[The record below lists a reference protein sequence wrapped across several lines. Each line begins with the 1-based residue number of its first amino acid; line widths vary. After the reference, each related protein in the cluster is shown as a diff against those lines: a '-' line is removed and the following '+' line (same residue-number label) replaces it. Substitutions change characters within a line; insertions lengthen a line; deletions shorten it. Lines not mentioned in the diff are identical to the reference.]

1 MDGEPLH
8 SLSPLSAGR
17 RCGWRVQRQVHV
29 QPDGAPR
36 RRRGD
41 PGRACPGHLSQL
53 FSALGTLGLR
63 RVAAGGGHWM
73 INGARF
79 AFHDLAPGEE
89 SFRDAVLN
97 GLGRARKA
105 IPCKFFYDARGSAL
119 FEEICRLPA
128 YYPTR
133 TEIGTLG
140 ENSGDI
146 AAQMGPHCRLIEFG
160 SGASHK
166 VRILLETL
174 DRPAA
179 YVPVDISREHL
190 RDAASSLAEDF
201 PWLPVVAVCADYTRP
216 FPLPPLP
223 GPDGKRVGFFPG
235 TTIGNFEPDAAVD
248 FLANYARIL
257 GPGGEMLIGVDL
269 KKDPEI
275 LNAAYNDRAG
285 VTAEFNRYLLERI
298 NRELD
303 GDLKIDRFEHVA
315 FYNETEGRIE
325 IYIRSLANQEAWVA
339 GKLVLFGKGELIHTE
354 YSYKYSVSEFQA
366 LAARAGFHPIRTWT
380 DRTELFSVHYFKL

>member
-1 MDGEPLH
+1 
-8 SLSPLSAGR
+8 
-17 RCGWRVQRQVHV
+17 
-29 QPDGAPR
+29 
-36 RRRGD
+36 
-41 PGRACPGHLSQL
+41 
-53 FSALGTLGLR
+53 
-63 RVAAGGGHWM
+63 M
-73 INGARF
+73 INSARF
-79 AFHDLAPGEE
+79 TFHDLAPGEE
-89 SFRDAVLN
+89 SFRDAVLR
-97 GLGRARKA
+97 GLGRARKS
-105 IPCKFFYDARGSAL
+105 IPCKFLYDTRGSAL
-119 FEEICRLPA
+119 FEAICRLPE

-133 TEIGTLG
+133 TEIAILQENAG
-140 ENSGDI
+140 EI
-146 AAQMGPHCRLIEFG
+146 AKRIGPHGRLIEFG
-160 SGASHK
+160 SGASTK
-166 VRILLETL
+166 ARILLQAL

-190 RDAASSLAEDF
+190 RDAAASLAEDF

-235 TTIGNFEPDAAVD
+235 STIGNFEPDAAVD
-248 FLANYARIL
+248 FLTNYARIL

-285 VTAEFNRYLLERI
+285 VTAEFNLNLLERI

-325 IYIRSLANQEAWVA
+325 IYIRSLANQEAWIA

-354 YSYKYSVSEFQA
+354 YSYKYSVPEFRA
-366 LAARAGFHPIRTWT
+366 LAAQAGFHPIRIWS
-380 DRTELFSVHYFKL
+380 DPGELFSVHYFQLR

>member
-1 MDGEPLH
+1 
-8 SLSPLSAGR
+8 
-17 RCGWRVQRQVHV
+17 
-29 QPDGAPR
+29 
-36 RRRGD
+36 
-41 PGRACPGHLSQL
+41 
-53 FSALGTLGLR
+53 
-63 RVAAGGGHWM
+63 M

-119 FEEICRLPA
+119 FEEICRLPE

-133 TEIGTLG
+133 TEIGILG

-160 SGASHK
+160 SGASYK
-166 VRILLETL
+166 VRILLEAL

-201 PWLPVVAVCADYTRP
+201 PSVPVIAVCADYTRP

-223 GPDGKRVGFFPG
+223 GAKGKRVGFFPG
-235 TTIGNFEPDAAVD
+235 STIGNFEPDAAVA

-275 LNAAYNDRAG
+275 LDAAYNDRAG
-285 VTAEFNRYLLERI
+285 VTAAFNLNLLDRI

-303 GDLKIDRFEHVA
+303 GELDLDRFEHHA
-315 FYNETEGRIE
+315 FYNPAAGRVE
-325 IYIRSLANQEAWVA
+325 LYLKSLAEQSVRVA
-339 GKLVLFGKGELIHTE
+339 GRRFHFAEGELTHTE
-354 YSYKYSVSEFQA
+354 NSYKYAIPEFQA
-366 LAARAGFHPIRTWT
+366 LAARAGFRTVHTWT
-380 DRTELFSVHYFKL
+380 DRADLFSVHYLRRG

>member
-1 MDGEPLH
+1 
-8 SLSPLSAGR
+8 
-17 RCGWRVQRQVHV
+17 
-29 QPDGAPR
+29 
-36 RRRGD
+36 
-41 PGRACPGHLSQL
+41 
-53 FSALGTLGLR
+53 
-63 RVAAGGGHWM
+63 M

-97 GLGRARKA
+97 GLGRAPKA

-119 FEEICRLPA
+119 FEEICRLPE

-133 TEIGTLG
+133 TEIGILE
-140 ENSGDI
+140 ENSSDI

-166 VRILLETL
+166 VRILLDAL

-190 RDAASSLAEDF
+190 RDAAANLAEDF
-201 PWLPVVAVCADYTRP
+201 PSVPIIAVCADYTRP

-223 GPDGKRVGFFPG
+223 GAKGKRVGFFPG
-235 TTIGNFEPDAAVD
+235 STIGNFEPDAAVA

-275 LNAAYNDRAG
+275 LDAAYNDRAG
-285 VTAEFNRYLLERI
+285 VTAAFNLNLLDRI

-303 GDLKIDRFEHVA
+303 GDLDLDRFEHVA
-315 FYNETEGRIE
+315 FYNVIGGRVE
-325 IYIRSLANQEAWVA
+325 IYIRSLVNQSAQIA
-339 GKLVLFGKGELIHTE
+339 GRTFHFAEGELIHTE
-354 YSYKYSVSEFQA
+354 YSYKSSVDEFRS
-366 LAARAGFHPIRTWT
+366 LAAQAGFRPIDTWI
-380 DRTELFSVHYFKL
+380 DPAELFSVHYFRLR